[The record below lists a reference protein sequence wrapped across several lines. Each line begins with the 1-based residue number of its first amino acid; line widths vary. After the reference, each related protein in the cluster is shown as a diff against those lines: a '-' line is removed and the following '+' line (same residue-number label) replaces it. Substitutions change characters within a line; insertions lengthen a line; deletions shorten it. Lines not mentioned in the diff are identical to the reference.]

1 MLSATWINKRRSCWT
16 RLKELLDSAE
26 KGGLNSLD
34 HANLRELS
42 LLYRQTAADLSTLRQ
57 DPSGKSYEPLVHQL
71 LRRAHN
77 AIYAGERP
85 PKSAILQFV
94 TRGFPEVFIRTLPH
108 IGIVFCIFLA
118 GAVVGATLT
127 LYNPDYALN
136 FLGAQMVHTIEHK
149 EMWTH
154 SVVAIK
160 PAASSFI
167 MTNNIAVSI
176 TTFAGGIVGGIG
188 TVWLEFSNGLML
200 GVIGMACWIHG
211 MSEKL
216 WSFVAP
222 HGVLELPAIFI
233 AGGAGLRLAQGL
245 LFPGYLSRRASV
257 VAAGSEAIRLF
268 FGIIPIL
275 VIAGIIEGFVSP
287 TDLPAYL
294 KFLMGGGLFAVFA
307 TYMFSPL
314 LFPANKKAIV
324 QPQKAAI
331 AAEQA

>member
-1 MLSATWINKRRSCWT
+1 MLSATWINKRRSCWN
-16 RLKELLDSAE
+16 RLKELLDTAE
-26 KGGLNSLD
+26 KGGLNSLN

-85 PKSAILQFV
+85 PKNAILQFV
-94 TRGFPEVFIRTLPH
+94 TRGFPEVFVRTLPH

-118 GAVVGATLT
+118 GAVVGAVLT
-127 LYNPDYALN
+127 LYNPDYAIN
-136 FLGAQMVHTIEHK
+136 FLGPQMIHTIERQ

-154 SVVAIK
+154 SVVSMK
-160 PAASSFI
+160 PTASSFI
-167 MTNNIAVSI
+167 MTNNISVSI
-176 TTFAGGIVGGIG
+176 ATFAGGIVGGIG
-188 TVWLEFSNGLML
+188 TVYLEFFNGLML
-200 GVIGMACWIHG
+200 GVVGTACWMHG

-245 LFPGYLSRRASV
+245 LFPGYMSRRASL

-268 FGIIPIL
+268 LGIIPIL
-275 VIAGIIEGFVSP
+275 VIAGLIEGFVSP
-287 TDLPAYL
+287 TDLSANL
-294 KFLMGGGLFAVFA
+294 KFMMGGGLFALFA
-307 TYMFSPL
+307 AYMFSPL
-314 LFPANKKAIV
+314 LFPAKSAPSAK
-324 QPQKAAI
+324 PQKTAVAG
-331 AAEQA
+331 AHA

>member
-1 MLSATWINKRRSCWT
+1 MLSATWINKRRSCWN

-26 KGGLNSLD
+26 KGGLNSLN

-94 TRGFPEVFIRTLPH
+94 TRGFPEVFVRTLPQ

-118 GAVVGATLT
+118 GCVAGAVLT
-127 LYNPDYALN
+127 LYNPDFAMSV
-136 FLGAQMVHTIEHK
+136 LGPQMIHTIERQ

-154 SVVAIK
+154 SIVSIK
-160 PAASSFI
+160 PMASSAI
-167 MTNNIAVSI
+167 MTNNISVSI
-176 TTFAGGIVGGIG
+176 LTFAGGIVGGIG
-188 TVWLEFSNGLML
+188 TVWLEFFNGLMM
-200 GVIGMACWIHG
+200 GVIGTACWLHG

-216 WSFVAP
+216 WSFVTP

-257 VAAGSEAIRLF
+257 VAAGAEAIKLF
-268 FGIIPIL
+268 LGVIPIL
-275 VIAGIIEGFVSP
+275 VVAGIIEGFVSP

-294 KFLMGGGLFAVFA
+294 KFLMGSGLFVVFA
-307 TYMFSPL
+307 GYMFSPL
-314 LFPANKKAIV
+314 LFPAKKKQAS
-324 QPQKAAI
+324 AAKQAP
-331 AAEQA
+331 AAAAHA